1 MNSFRDT
8 KAKKYV
14 SWRISVFERDRYEC
28 QKCGSKNNLHAHHIV
43 EWDHDVSLRYE
54 LDNGLTVCSSC
65 HFKIHRE
72 GKLPWNTGK
81 KMTIEQRKVLSEA
94 HKGQR
99 PWNKGIP
106 QTDEVKKKLS
116 LANKGRKLG
125 PMSEERKLKIAESN
139 RDVLKKNSEARRGK
153 TWIKCQETG
162 KRLWIDKVV

>member
-1 MNSFRDT
+1 VNSFRDT

-81 KMTIEQRKVLSEA
+81 KMLPTMGSLVTRTEGQVRGNIVLA
-94 HKGQR
+94 KF
-99 PWNKGIP
+99 
-106 QTDEVKKKLS
+106 
-116 LANKGRKLG
+116 
-125 PMSEERKLKIAESN
+125 
-139 RDVLKKNSEARRGK
+139 RR
-153 TWIKCQETG
+153 
-162 KRLWIDKVV
+162 